1 MYIHSCAESASS
13 TDSSPPIPNPNP
25 NRQNPDGGPLERR
38 RSEREWD
45 WDWIGIGLGI
55 EVLQVRAGA
64 FKCRFG
70 KVRSN
75 SKSPAYWHAGA
86 VAFGFRIFNL
96 FACN

>member
-1 MYIHSCAESASS
+1 MRVRQIV
-13 TDSSPPIPNPNP
+13 PPIPNPNPNP

-45 WDWIGIGLGI
+45 WDWIGIGIGIGI